1 MMEAMTPMR
10 SIIDAVPVIEIE
22 IVKHGGDN
30 QRASIG
36 TEPESFVQP
45 VTGLRNTPAVL
56 ER

>member
-1 MMEAMTPMR
+1 MMEAVTAVR
-10 SIIDAVPVIEIE
+10 SVINTVPVIEIE